1 VVDEPGNSMTDMPPK
16 SRLKK
21 ALRTPAPVRPLK
33 ERATFGRCDV
43 SQGVGDRQALGH
55 PRCHSGSPRR
65 SGQTGPAVGTGCNP
79 RIGYTTYRAPR
90 SDTIQEVKS

>member
-1 VVDEPGNSMTDMPPK
+1 MVDEPGNNMTDMSPK

-43 SQGVGDRQALGH
+43 SQGVGDRQA
-55 PRCHSGSPRR
+55 
-65 SGQTGPAVGTGCNP
+65 
-79 RIGYTTYRAPR
+79 RASTLSQRLSTPFR
-90 SDTIQEVKS
+90 VN